1 MDTIW
6 IRPKTAIEDAKA
18 GKRRV
23 VFPTRMNL
31 KKVDESPDVQTAINV
46 AKNTPVVTVLP
57 EVSEVDGGRHLKI
70 PIEAGYGI
78 SEITVDYAA
87 SDQPPPQNK

>member
-1 MDTIW
+1 M
-6 IRPKTAIEDAKA
+6 
-18 GKRRV
+18 
-23 VFPTRMNL
+23 
-31 KKVDESPDVQTAINV
+31 QTAINF